1 MFQSL
6 VFILLLLLF
15 IGLLIFFACSR
26 TGKSYDCNDT
36 LGGIA
41 IVCICVMVC
50 VNCIHFYIVADRNL
64 TADERL
70 AEKLRLYEDLQ
81 VQVNNF
87 TDEQTLASVM
97 ERVEQYNKDVAYGKT
112 AAHSPWNAWSFPEK
126 IYDNLEFINMPE
138 G

>member
-15 IGLLIFFACSR
+15 IGFLIFIACSCI
-26 TGKSYDCNDT
+26 GKSYDCNDA
-36 LGGIA
+36 LGCIA
-41 IVCICVMVC
+41 IVCICVMLC
-50 VNCIHFYIVADRNL
+50 VNCIHFYIIADRNL

-87 TDEQTLASVM
+87 TDE
-97 ERVEQYNKDVAYGKT
+97 
-112 AAHSPWNAWSFPEK
+112 
-126 IYDNLEFINMPE
+126 
-138 G
+138 